1 MSTSDWLISRETFA
15 ITPEEGWVY
24 LVATEEAIASNSA
37 FQDLHIGRYAFDVF
51 WDHVATNDCE
61 YRFFPHDNSFN
72 TTVPRSTRKA
82 LRAAWAD
89 YCAGRY
95 CAGRYCA
102 GRYRSDRE

>member
-1 MSTSDWLISRETFA
+1 MSTSDWRISHDVFA

-24 LVATEEAIASNSA
+24 LVAAEEAAASKPA
-37 FQDLHIGRYAFDVF
+37 FQNLHIGRYAFDVF

-72 TTVPRSTRKA
+72 TAVPRPTREA

-89 YCAGRY
+89 YVDA
-95 CAGRYCA
+95 
-102 GRYRSDRE
+102 